1 MPSAQVGKSYE
12 TYQYGRIRVTAIM
25 GDTVFFYVFDGY
37 GSKSTVEVSKAR
49 FLTLTE
55 EKPEREPEASVLP
68 VEKKKPVP
76 APVLE
81 RKAAE
86 KPEEQK
92 KAESDDDLI
101 DGGFIGFRP
110 RHINTVKAKADNFEE
125 DDEGNAAPFSDGDE
139 GQTHDGKEQETKTKE
154 AGDGALPPE
163 DGKDS
168 SHLGKQAPFVES
180 DGKWGERH
188 VEFSC
193 IFIQRLSGEKHGAR
207 QFNYRVVTPG
217 QPVIIV
223 PTPGNPYDSF
233 AIELFTIDGLSLGFI
248 PRSVNQEM
256 AQKIGQG
263 FVYVGNV
270 YEVVPGYDSMSSKID
285 IMIREFRPAAQ
296 KTIFIQKQPTEEE
309 SKTPHSCPFT
319 YRQIISQPRWDFDD
333 DSRRGGGH
341 HNDDDE

>member
-1 MPSAQVGKSYE
+1 MPSAEVGKSYV

-25 GDTVFFYVFDGY
+25 GDTVFFYVFDGD

-49 FLTLTE
+49 FITLTE
-55 EKPEREPEASVLP
+55 EKPEREPEVSIRP

-76 APVLE
+76 VPVLE
-81 RKAAE
+81 RKATE
-86 KPEEQK
+86 KTEEQK
-92 KAESDDDLI
+92 KTESDDDLI

-110 RHINTVKAKADNFEE
+110 RHINTVKAKGDSLDEDNEE
-125 DDEGNAAPFSDGDE
+125 NAAPFSDGNE
-139 GQTHDGKEQETKTKE
+139 GQTPDGKEQETKTKE
-154 AGDGALPPE
+154 VTEETLPSEDDGGD
-163 DGKDS
+163 S
-168 SHLGKQAPFVES
+168 RLGKKVPFLES

-188 VEFSC
+188 AEFSC

-223 PTPGNPYDSF
+223 PTPENPYDSF

-285 IMIREFRPAAQ
+285 ILIREYRPSAQ

-309 SKTPHSCPFT
+309 SKMPHSCPFT
-319 YRQIISQPRWDFDD
+319 YRQVISPPRWDFDD
-333 DSRRGGGH
+333 DSRHGGGH
-341 HNDDDE
+341 HNGDDE